1 MEGSKLAGNGL
12 LSFRLV
18 KLFSACPVIWV
29 GYVSYPQTAEQG
41 YRSGHAPHPFERH
54 FIVNFVIKHSGPI
67 KPPKSGPKILVLP
80 FPPISDRARG
90 TSIYQS
96 YIKLHYKLDI
106 PNE

>member
-1 MEGSKLAGNGL
+1 MVQIMEKNPEICMVGFTSVSSDYISRVALTALG
-12 LSFRLV
+12 RL
-18 KLFSACPVIWV
+18 PI
-29 GYVSYPQTAEQG
+29 Y
-41 YRSGHAPHPFERH
+41 PFERH